1 MTIGP
6 TVWSKGAIEF
16 SKGAIE
22 ISKGAI
28 ETADY
33 GCFLKYFHLSKLIK
47 RCKRTKWHHYQK
59 G

>member
-33 GCFLKYFHLSKLIK
+33 GCFLNIF
-47 RCKRTKWHHYQK
+47 T
-59 G
+59 

>member
-33 GCFLKYFHLSKLIK
+33 GCFFLIFSLKQTHKAM
-47 RCKRTKWHHYQK
+47 
-59 G
+59 

>member
-6 TVWSKGAIEF
+6 TVWSKGAIEI

-33 GCFLKYFHLSKLIK
+33 GCFF
-47 RCKRTKWHHYQK
+47 
-59 G
+59 